1 MVVNKISLINYF
13 YYIDKRYPVVIAD
26 IGGTHV
32 RLSLLNM
39 SKDPKVAPDVID
51 KTEYTPA
58 NYDSLQNLLTE
69 YFSSIKKEHY
79 PIYAVFGIPGPVKNN
94 EVLHITNIPQW
105 PKFSG
110 KELAE
115 KFNIKKVV
123 LLNDF
128 ACNGYGVQTDLKLN
142 EDYVILNN
150 VEPQE
155 NGPKLIIGPGT
166 GLGMGYLLK
175 DEDSEFYTIGSSEG
189 GHQDYTAKGKEDY
202 ELREFFKQSL
212 GNQELSIERVL
223 SGQGL
228 MIIYKFLKS
237 HGSTAKRDPELEAK
251 IEAFTGSP
259 TTPEA
264 NKINLE
270 LTRKGKSGECELS
283 RKVLEHFIGILG
295 DVAGDISLFGCPT
308 GGLYLVGGISVALE
322 PLITGSTIFMD
333 HFLNKDNFA
342 FLLKTFP
349 VYLVKNGNIGMIGAA
364 ECARR
369 LVLNE
374 N

>member
-1 MVVNKISLINYF
+1 
-13 YYIDKRYPVVIAD
+13 
-26 IGGTHV
+26 
-32 RLSLLNM
+32 M
-39 SKDPKVAPDVID
+39 SKDKTVKPEVID

-58 NYDSLQNLLTE
+58 NYKSLQDLLTE
-69 YFSSIKKEHY
+69 YFANVKKENY
-79 PIYAVFGIPGPVKNN
+79 PLYAVFGIPGPVKNN

-105 PKFSG
+105 PKFNG

-115 KFNIKKVV
+115 KFNIKKFV

-142 EDYVILNN
+142 EDYVILND

-175 DEDSEFYTIGSSEG
+175 DEASEFYTIGASEG
-189 GHQDYTAKGKEDY
+189 GHQDYTAKSKEDY
-202 ELREFFKQSL
+202 EIREFFKKSL
-212 GNQELSIERVL
+212 GNEELSIERVL

-228 MIIYKFLKS
+228 MIIYKYLKS
-237 HGSTAKRDPELEAK
+237 HGSTAKRDKELEDK
-251 IEAFTGSP
+251 IEAYNGSP

-270 LTRKGKSGECELS
+270 LTRKGLTGECELS
-283 RKVLEHFIGILG
+283 RNVLQHFIGVMG
-295 DVAGDISLFGCPT
+295 DVAGDMSLFTCPT
-308 GGLYLVGGISVALE
+308 AGVYLVGGISVALE
-322 PLITGSTIFMD
+322 PLITGNKIFMD

-349 VYLVKNGNIGMIGAA
+349 VYLVKNGNIGMLGAA

-369 LVLNE
+369 LLLNE